1 MALLKK
7 ADQGMNNL
15 RTLLAQAGISP
26 RKYLGQHFLQDRGI
40 TSKIIAE
47 ARLDK
52 EDVVLEVGSGLGA
65 LTSPALSLISHLV
78 AVEKDPILAGILK
91 NRVPAEEAHKIT
103 IVVGDILKVSFED
116 VSNKFHC
123 KIKVLGNLPYNI
135 SSPFLEKLVINR
147 KYVRTAIL
155 MFQHEF
161 AQRLIARPCTRHYG
175 ALSVMMQ
182 YHARL
187 SPLIKVSRDA
197 FYPKPK
203 VDSMVVEI
211 DFEKPHPSQAEDER
225 LFQSI
230 AKAAFGHRR
239 KTILNSLDRGM
250 VSVSRET
257 LDDTLRKCSIDT
269 KRRAETLT
277 VDDYIRLTS
286 ALRAKETMP

>member
-1 MALLKK
+1 
-7 ADQGMNNL
+7 MNSFK
-15 RTLLAQAGISP
+15 TVLAQLGISP
-26 RKYLGQHFLQDRGI
+26 RKYLGQHFLQDRDI
-40 TSKIIAE
+40 ISKIIAE

-65 LTSPALSLISHLV
+65 LTIPALSLISHLV
-78 AVEKDPILAGILK
+78 AVEKDPGLAEILK
-91 NRVPAEEAHKIT
+91 ERVPPEEAHKIT
-103 IVVGDILKVSFED
+103 TVVGDILKVSFKE
-116 VSNKFHC
+116 VSNRFDR

-147 KYVRTAIL
+147 EYVRTAIL
-155 MFQHEF
+155 MFQYEF
-161 AQRLIARPCTRHYG
+161 AQRLTARPCTKHYG
-175 ALSVMMQ
+175 ALSVIMQ

-187 SPLIKVSRDA
+187 SSLIKVNRDA

-211 DFEKPHPSQAEDER
+211 DFEKPHPSQAEDEG
-225 LFQSI
+225 LFQRI
-230 AKAAFGHRR
+230 AKAAFSHRR

-250 VSVSRET
+250 VSLPRET
-257 LDDTLRKCSIDT
+257 LDEALRKCSIDP

-286 ALRAKETMP
+286 ALRAKETIP